1 MTFDPTQCSLYNP
14 FAPTQLFLTTSHL
27 LNVTWIASDDTGIR
41 DFEFVITNAGS
52 YSGDPNTITYV
63 STGGQTHYSVFDPEL
78 VQNGN
83 RLLIS
88 VVAVD
93 LALHRTVVTVGP
105 IVVDTTPPLV
115 NGSLGVERFGS
126 HVTVTWDEGTF
137 VDAEDDQPLS
147 EFEYAIGKEFCQWNS
162 IDTPCL
168 SS

>member
-1 MTFDPTQCSLYNP
+1 VTFDPTQCSLYNP

-27 LNVTWIASDDTGIR
+27 LNVTWIAADDTGIR
-41 DFEFVITNAGS
+41 DFEFGITNAGS

-78 VQNGN
+78 IQNGN

-115 NGSLGVERFGS
+115 NGSLVVERFGS

-147 EFEYAIGKEFCQWNS
+147 EFEYAIGKEFCQGNS